1 MQQLFF
7 PKSWSKR
14 FRPYRMLMDAQECVV
29 SIRKTLRQ
37 EIGSASD
44 RNTSRVRDDAVK
56 TCNLVERLCQRG
68 RHVPAEEVMD
78 YCDLVE
84 ANLIHLESQ
93 LMRLLASRRKHVKG

>member
-1 MQQLFF
+1 MELLLS

-14 FRPYRMLMDAQECVV
+14 FRPCRVLSDALDRVV

-37 EIGSASD
+37 AIGVTSD

-56 TCNLVERLCQRG
+56 TCDLVERLCQRG
-68 RHVPAEEVMD
+68 RNTSAEEVMD

-84 ANLIHLESQ
+84 VNLIHLESQ
-93 LMRLLASRRKHVKG
+93 LMLLLTSQRKHVTG